1 MASWD
6 SFSAFSGKLNP
17 SLLKPALD
25 SAGNVDYPAA
35 ARRFSQWIRDLRQSP
50 ADYGVPFERIKDVQK
65 VLDTFL
71 PVPAEGQPVQPRR
84 INSHQGFPASL
95 RQIVPVEVQFGPQ
108 NATLPIVDAPS
119 ALGYVFSFATPP
131 AGAEKLTFDGYYLP
145 LSVYYAWFLYL
156 AFLWPA
162 SSPTPV
168 ITNVPREACLLY
180 LPESLQT
187 TAPVFCFGAI
197 WSGADPA
204 DAEGA
209 GLIWD
214 DEAQMDLWR
223 QEHLIV
229 PLFARNLTVQMPDWT
244 PTVRH
249 TAARRLNEYI
259 LGKKGI
265 DSTATPFLD
274 SLFTGVLP
282 KLPGLGDSAGLAE
295 YLEAV
300 SLLVKVDAKQPLG
313 VSTSPDFLIAHSKL
327 SSQLMGLLYALVD
340 SLTNLE
346 DIPKLLQN
354 IQALVRFYV
363 TPHVFDPITDQEL
376 PLGEQS
382 SPVVETLMAALPALI
397 LEPMRKKLKSL
408 YCHLYSL
415 YESTDDQIRYVER
428 SYFIDQRKSYARAP
442 EALPAFALS

>member
-35 ARRFSQWIRDLRQSP
+35 VRRFSQWIRDLRQSP
-50 ADYGVPFERIKDVQK
+50 ADYGIPLERIKDVQK
-65 VLDTFL
+65 VLDVFL

-119 ALGYVFSFATPP
+119 ALGYVFSFATPLP
-131 AGAEKLTFDGYYLP
+131 GAEKLTFDGYYLP
-145 LSVYYAWFLYL
+145 LSCFASARYGL
-156 AFLWPA
+156 ALTQ
-162 SSPTPV
+162 PTQK
-168 ITNVPREACLLY
+168 ALK
-180 LPESLQT
+180 
-187 TAPVFCFGAI
+187 
-197 WSGADPA
+197 
-204 DAEGA
+204 
-209 GLIWD
+209 
-214 DEAQMDLWR
+214 
-223 QEHLIV
+223 HLII
-229 PLFARNLTVQMPDWT
+229 PLFARNPTVQMPDWT
-244 PTVRH
+244 PTVRR
-249 TAARRLNEYI
+249 TAARLLNEYI
-259 LGKKGI
+259 LGKKGS

-282 KLPGLGDSAGLAE
+282 KLPGLGDNAGLAE

-313 VSTSPDFLIAHSKL
+313 VSTAPDFLIAQVKL

-346 DIPKLLQN
+346 DIPKLFQD

-382 SPVVETLMAALPALI
+382 SPVVETLMAALPALV

-428 SYFIDQRKSYARAP
+428 SYFIDQRKSYARAT
-442 EALPAFALS
+442 EALPIFVLS